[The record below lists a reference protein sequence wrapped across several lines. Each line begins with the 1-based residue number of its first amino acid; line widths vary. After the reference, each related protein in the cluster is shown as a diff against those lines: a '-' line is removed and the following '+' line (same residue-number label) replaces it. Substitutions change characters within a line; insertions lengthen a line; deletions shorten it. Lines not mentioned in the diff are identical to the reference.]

1 MPVENNNFNQFR
13 NTERAQRAALT
24 AMGVACNQVAK
35 PNTPAQTGNLRRS
48 HKYVVNGDHVDV
60 GVTAEYGGY
69 VHNGTSKQK
78 ARPWLKE
85 AAQKNRDAIMASGER
100 AYKGALD

>member
-1 MPVENNNFNQFR
+1 MPVQNSNFNQFR
-13 NTERAQRAALT
+13 NTERAQRAALM
-24 AMGVACNQVAK
+24 AMGIACNQVAK
-35 PNTPAQTGNLRRS
+35 PNTPVQTGNLRRS
-48 HKYVVNGDHVDV
+48 HKYVVNGDHVDI

-78 ARPWLKE
+78 AQPWLKE
-85 AAQKNRDAIMASGER
+85 AAQKNRDAIMAAGER